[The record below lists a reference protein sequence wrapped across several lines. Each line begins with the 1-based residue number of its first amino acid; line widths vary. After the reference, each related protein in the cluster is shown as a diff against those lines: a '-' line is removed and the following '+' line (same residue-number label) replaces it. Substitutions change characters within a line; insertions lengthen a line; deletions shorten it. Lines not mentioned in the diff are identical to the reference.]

1 MGNDDINRQIMNDP
15 PSEELQHVAH
25 FLKQTEQRLWDLG
38 DKKLKSGLTTSEE
51 YELDMCRGDVR
62 RAKDFL
68 SDKK

>member
-1 MGNDDINRQIMNDP
+1 MNDP
-15 PSEELQHVAH
+15 PSEELQRVAH

-38 DKKLKSGLTTSEE
+38 DKKLKSGLSQSEE

-68 SDKK
+68 SGKK